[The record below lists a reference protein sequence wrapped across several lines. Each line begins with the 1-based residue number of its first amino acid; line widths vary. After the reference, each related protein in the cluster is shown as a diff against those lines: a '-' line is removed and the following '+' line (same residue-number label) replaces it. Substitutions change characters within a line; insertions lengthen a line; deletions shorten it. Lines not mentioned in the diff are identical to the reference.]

1 MAETVHPEKSN
12 KLENTVRYGLNAKQQ
27 PVDLLDNEEVLASN
41 NLTEN
46 VIRPYTLGQKG

>member
-1 MAETVHPEKSN
+1 MAETVHPEKSH
-12 KLENTVRYGLNAKQQ
+12 KLENTVCYGLNAKQQ

-46 VIRPYTLGQKG
+46 VIRPYTLGQKD

>member
-1 MAETVHPEKSN
+1 MAETVHPEK
-12 KLENTVRYGLNAKQQ
+12 NAKQL

-46 VIRPYTLGQKG
+46 VIRPYTLGQKD